1 MRDFY
6 YTIETTSRPDNVM
19 GLLPPSKLAAIA
31 QFAGLD
37 AASKVIEFGC
47 GFGEALLVWAETF
60 GVAGIGLDAG
70 EDQIRG
76 AIDAA
81 SRSPHAGRL
90 QYICTDAPTY
100 EFVAGSFDMAAC
112 INATNM
118 FGRQEAMF
126 AIAIR
131 HMKQAIRDDGCLL
144 IAEPYYN
151 RPGVPQQ
158 LIDYEGPL
166 NTEENLLR
174 AMHAEGFDLVYMIHS
189 DRADWDR
196 YISSNAYHT
205 IGWLKDNRDHPE
217 YQQRLE
223 GHRRWSEMYVK
234 YRLPYQES
242 VAMLMTR
249 VDSAASGAE
258 RTAGAIT

>member
-1 MRDFY
+1 MKDFY
-6 YTIETTSRPDNVM
+6 HTIETTDRPYNVM
-19 GLLPPSKLAAIA
+19 GLFPPNKLAAIA

-60 GVAGIGLDAG
+60 GISGIGLDAG

-81 SRSPHAGRL
+81 QRSPHAGRL
-90 QYICTDAPTY
+90 EYVCTDAPKY
-100 EFVAGSFDMAAC
+100 EFEIQSFDMAAC

-118 FGRQEAMF
+118 FGQQDVMF
-126 AIAIR
+126 GNAIR
-131 HMKQAIRDDGCLL
+131 HMKQAIRDDGYLL

-151 RPGVPQQ
+151 QPDVPPE
-158 LIDYEGPL
+158 LIDYEGL
-166 NTEENLLR
+166 LTTEENLIQ
-174 AMHAEGFDLVYMIHS
+174 AMHAEGFDLVYMLHS

-205 IGWLKDNRDHPE
+205 TEWLKENPDHPD

-234 YRLPYQES
+234 YRLPCQES
-242 VAMLMTR
+242 VAILMTR
-249 VDSAASGAE
+249 V
-258 RTAGAIT
+258 